1 MNQPVKVN
9 SDVVHKNPVIQF
21 WKNFSGKHPTIAQFI
36 VFFVLSNGVTLLQM
50 VLMPLLRDIFE
61 QTTLIDT
68 TFRIWQV
75 GKNLDGSDYYIFNYP
90 AGLISAGGG
99 GGLAYFLAVQ
109 ITLGIAQVINFFA
122 QRNITFKSNE
132 NIWWSALWYFIA
144 YLGITFVAAAAQGF
158 YKVPIYNLLMNTW
171 GLGATGEKVADVITM
186 IINAAISFWI
196 FFPIFKLIFRSKPE
210 NE

>member
-1 MNQPVKVN
+1 MSQSMNTVN
-9 SDVVHKNPVIQF
+9 GDSHKNPVVQF
-21 WKNFSGKHPTIAQFI
+21 WKNFAGKHPTIAQFI

-50 VLMPLLRDIFE
+50 ILMPLLRDIFE
-61 QTTLIDT
+61 QTALIDT

-99 GGLAYFLAVQ
+99 GGLAYFLSVQ
-109 ITLGIAQVINFFA
+109 ITLGIAKIINFFA
-122 QRNITFKSNE
+122 QRNITFKSNG

-144 YLGITFVAAAAQGF
+144 YIGITFVAAAAQGF

-171 GLGATGEKVADVITM
+171 GLGTTGEKAADVITM

-210 NE
+210 DE